1 MKSLMILSI
10 FCILLLIPSTATPTP
25 ALRCFIPYPN
35 ESLSERVKRE
45 LTNATAVFSG
55 KVIAEEY
62 RPVVPPTAEAPEGSM
77 VLVSKILVDR
87 RWKGD
92 GKEVAEMYTSITK
105 LQNGLTQTYAED
117 FHFEKAKSYLVY
129 AFGQPDRLNTD
140 VCKLTRKI
148 EDAADQLRELGEGEA
163 PKKKSQ

>member
-1 MKSLMILSI
+1 MKSLMTLGV

-25 ALRCFIPYPN
+25 PLRCFIPYPN

-62 RPVVPPTAEAPEGSM
+62 RPVVPPTAETPEGSE
-77 VLVSKILVDR
+77 VLVITIMVDR
-87 RWKGD
+87 WWKGD
-92 GKEVAEMYTSITK
+92 GKAEAEMYTSITK
-105 LQNGLTQTYAED
+105 LPNGLRQMYAED
-117 FHFEKAKSYLVY
+117 FHFEIGKSYLVY
-129 AFGQPDRLNTD
+129 AYGQPDRLNTD

-148 EDAADQLRELGEGEA
+148 EDAADQLREIGEGEA
-163 PKKKSQ
+163 PK